1 MKRKRLKSDSCILFL
16 LLLSIGIFL
25 VGAFQ
30 NLHDPLTE
38 WDHVALIAAE
48 NWARGINSTWLFD
61 HPPLYP
67 AFLTLVFSIFGH
79 CIQYA
84 RLANI
89 LCVLLTAWIV
99 FRLTSQL
106 SNRKA
111 GFWALIFYLLSPLC
125 IQGITALDL
134 ADTSLLP
141 LGFTLLC
148 YIIYRTESRSDILN
162 IGLIGIMVA
171 LCFWAKITSTLA
183 LVLGL
188 LSYPLIHRHGSS
200 YQWVKIAIGCTLGIC
215 IFLITWIP
223 VSLLLWGEDSCYRV
237 LTTPFSAV
245 IARTTTG
252 GLLERFSRVGIDFL
266 RIIFWFSPFLLFL
279 FIWKSIAL
287 LWTRRKRLYTL
298 GLLAWT
304 CLFYFFGHILI
315 GGTNWGFPRYH
326 AAILPLLAV
335 LIGILVQPFF
345 SHLTRKQIG
354 VLLGSLFGILI
365 CCLILVN
372 DPLLFLNLTWKE
384 RLLSG
389 DRTFLIIR
397 DGMFQGIIFLG
408 LPLLICP
415 LFIKIF
421 WKSGIKETILSIL
434 IVTSLSTIIFV
445 DFKQM
450 YASYV
455 TSYQYGAQEK
465 EEVLEMV
472 SQHIKEENIVLTTS
486 ELTYD
491 LRDKKVSQISWEVWK
506 SPKTIYEAINKM
518 EPDAIIVGL
527 TTHTFQQLRWIFYDP
542 NIQSLLKQYYLR
554 YNQGTYFFW
563 FRK

>member
-1 MKRKRLKSDSCILFL
+1 VNKKLRFDYCILFL
-16 LLLSIGIFL
+16 LLLSVGTFL

-30 NLHDPLTE
+30 NLHDPLFE
-38 WDHVALIAAE
+38 WDRVMLIAAG
-48 NWARGINSTWLFD
+48 NWARGINSIWLFD

-79 CIQYA
+79 IIQYA
-84 RLANI
+84 RLANMS
-89 LCVLLTAWIV
+89 CVLLTAWII

-111 GFWALIFYLLSPLC
+111 GFWSLIFYLLSPLC
-125 IQGITALDL
+125 IQGITDFNG

-141 LGFTLLC
+141 LGFILLC
-148 YIIYRTESRSDILN
+148 YIIYRTERRPCSLN

-171 LCFWAKITSTLA
+171 FCFWAKITATLP

-188 LSYPLIHRHGSS
+188 LTYPLIHRHGSS
-200 YQWVKIAIGCTLGIC
+200 KQWLKIAIGCALGVF
-215 IFLITWIP
+215 IFLFTWIP
-223 VSLLLWGEDSCYRV
+223 ISLLLWGEDSCYLV
-237 LTTPFSAV
+237 LTTPFA
-245 IARTTTG
+245 ALTANTANG
-252 GLLERFSRVGIDFL
+252 GLFERFSRIGIDSL

-279 FIWKSIAL
+279 FIWESIAL

-304 CLFYFFGHILI
+304 SLFYFFGHILI
-315 GGTNWGFPRYH
+315 GGSNWGFPRYH
-326 AAILPLLAV
+326 APILPLLAV
-335 LIGILVQPFF
+335 LIGIFVEPIF
-345 SHLTRKQIG
+345 SHLTKKRKG
-354 VLLGSLFGILI
+354 VLLGSLLGILLFY
-365 CCLILVN
+365 LILVN

-389 DRTFLIIR
+389 DSAFLIIR
-397 DGMFQGIIFLG
+397 DGVSQGIIFLV

-421 WKSGIKETILSIL
+421 WKSGIKEMILLIL
-434 IVTSLSTIIFV
+434 VVTSLSTIIFI

-450 YASYV
+450 YAPYI
-455 TSYQYGAQEK
+455 TSYQYGAQQKIEVVEK
-465 EEVLEMV
+465 V
-472 SQHIKEENIVLTTS
+472 SQHIKKENLVFATP
-486 ELTYD
+486 EFTYD
-491 LRDKKVSQISWEVWK
+491 LRDKEVPQIPWAVWK

-527 TTHTFQQLRWIFYDP
+527 TTHTLQQLKWIFYDP
-542 NIQSLLKQYYLR
+542 SIQSLLKQHYLR
-554 YNQGTYFFW
+554 CNKGTYFIW

>member
-1 MKRKRLKSDSCILFL
+1 MNKKLRFDYCILFL
-16 LLLSIGIFL
+16 LLLS
-25 VGAFQ
+25 VGTFFVGVFQ

-38 WDHVALIAAE
+38 WDRVALIAAE

-79 CIQYA
+79 FIQYA
-84 RLANI
+84 RLTNM

-106 SNRKA
+106 SNRNA
-111 GFWALIFYLLSPLC
+111 GFWSLIFYLLSPLC

-141 LGFTLLC
+141 LGFILLC
-148 YIIYRTESRSDILN
+148 YIIYRTESRPDILN

-171 LCFWAKITSTLA
+171 LCFWAKVTSTLA

-188 LSYPLIHRHGSS
+188 LSYPLIHRHGPS

-223 VSLLLWGEDSCYRV
+223 VSLLLWGEDSCYSV
-237 LTTPFSAV
+237 LTAPFSAV
-245 IARTTTG
+245 TARTTTG
-252 GLLERFSRVGIDFL
+252 GLLERFSRVGIDSF
-266 RIIFWFSPFLLFL
+266 RIFIWFSPFLLFL
-279 FIWKSIAL
+279 FIWESIAL

-304 CLFYFFGHILI
+304 SLFYFFGHILI

-326 AAILPLLAV
+326 APILPLLAV
-335 LIGILVQPFF
+335 LVGILVQPIF
-345 SHLTRKQIG
+345 SHLTRGKKG

-365 CCLILVN
+365 CYLLLVN
-372 DPLLFLNLTWKE
+372 DPFLFFNLTWKE

-397 DGMFQGIIFLG
+397 DGIFQEIIFLG

-415 LFIKIF
+415 LFIIIF

-434 IVTSLSTIIFV
+434 IATSLSTIIFI

-450 YASYV
+450 YAPYV

-465 EEVLEMV
+465 KEVLEMV
-472 SQHIKEENIVLTTS
+472 SQHIKKGDLVLTTP
-486 ELTYD
+486 EFTYD
-491 LRDKKVSQISWEVWK
+491 LREKKVSHIPWEVWK

-527 TTHTFQQLRWIFYDP
+527 TTHTFQQLRWIFCDP
-542 NIQSLLKQYYLR
+542 SIQLQLKQNYLR
-554 YNQGTYFFW
+554 HKQGTYFVW

>member
-1 MKRKRLKSDSCILFL
+1 
-16 LLLSIGIFL
+16 
-25 VGAFQ
+25 
-30 NLHDPLTE
+30 
-38 WDHVALIAAE
+38 
-48 NWARGINSTWLFD
+48 
-61 HPPLYP
+61 
-67 AFLTLVFSIFGH
+67 
-79 CIQYA
+79 
-84 RLANI
+84 
-89 LCVLLTAWIV
+89 
-99 FRLTSQL
+99 
-106 SNRKA
+106 
-111 GFWALIFYLLSPLC
+111 
-125 IQGITALDL
+125 
-134 ADTSLLP
+134 
-141 LGFTLLC
+141 
-148 YIIYRTESRSDILN
+148 
-162 IGLIGIMVA
+162 
-171 LCFWAKITSTLA
+171 
-183 LVLGL
+183 
-188 LSYPLIHRHGSS
+188 
-200 YQWVKIAIGCTLGIC
+200 
-215 IFLITWIP
+215 
-223 VSLLLWGEDSCYRV
+223 LWGEDSCYSV
-237 LTTPFSAV
+237 LTAPFSAV

-345 SHLTRKQIG
+345 SHLTRKRVG

-365 CCLILVN
+365 CCLILAN

-542 NIQSLLKQYYLR
+542 NIQSLLKQYDLR
-554 YNQGTYFFW
+554 YNQGTYFIW